1 MGAQRSKVKQGM
13 YRKTTLPNGVRIVTE
28 AMPAF
33 RSASIGIWAD
43 VGSAAETAERRGI
56 SHLVEHM
63 LFKGTQQRTARQIA
77 EEMDGIGGNLNAF
90 TDKESTCYYAKVM
103 DQHLPV
109 AVDVLSDMFLNS
121 RFDPEELAKEQKV
134 VLEEIKMYDDSPDEL
149 IHDLFIQTM
158 WDGSDLGAPTIGF
171 ADTVTKIVPDDLRV
185 HMKRHYAPNSVV
197 VAAAGNVDHDRV
209 VALFEEAFASFEGS
223 CELPQP
229 DTPAARPGTLFR
241 HKDSEQAYV
250 VLGTRGLSV
259 RDDRRYV
266 LTVLDTILGGGMSS
280 RLFQEI
286 REKRGLVYTVY
297 SFQAAYRGAGL
308 FAVYAG
314 TSAENVRECVSVI
327 GEQFAALR
335 DTRVSD
341 AELRLAK
348 EHIKGSLTLSLEST
362 SSRMIRLGRSEFSLG
377 RQLTTEEIE
386 ENVDAVTVEDVQTL
400 AQELLTEDQLGLC
413 VLGPVDESAVDWNRS
428 AA

>member
-1 MGAQRSKVKQGM
+1 M
-13 YRKTTLPNGVRIVTE
+13 YRKTTLANGVRVITE
-28 AMPAF
+28 SMPAF

-43 VGSAAETAERRGI
+43 VGSAAEAPERRGI

-63 LFKGTQQRTARQIA
+63 LFKGTQRRTARQIA

-90 TDKESTCYYAKVM
+90 TDKETTCYYAKVM
-103 DQHLPV
+103 DQHLPL
-109 AVDVLSDMFLNS
+109 AVDVLTDMFLNS
-121 RFDPEELAKEQKV
+121 RFEPEELSKEQKV

-158 WDGSDLGAPTIGF
+158 WDGSNLGAPTIGF
-171 ADTVTKIVPDDLRV
+171 ADTVTRLTPDDLRA
-185 HMKRHYAPNSVV
+185 HMHRHYAPNSVV
-197 VAAAGNVDHDRV
+197 VAAAGNVEHDQV
-209 VALFEEAFASFEGS
+209 VKLFEQAFASFQGRSEPPPPES
-223 CELPQP
+223 PQT
-229 DTPAARPGTLFR
+229 TPNALFR
-241 HKDSEQAYV
+241 TKDSEQAYM

-259 RDDRRYV
+259 RDERRYA
-266 LTVLDTILGGGMSS
+266 LSVLDTILGGGMSS

-314 TSAENVRECVSVI
+314 TSPQNVGECVSVI
-327 GEQFAALR
+327 GEAFANLR
-335 DTRVSD
+335 DYRVAES
-341 AELRLAK
+341 ELRLAK

-386 ENVDAVTVEDVQTL
+386 ERVEAVTGEEVQTL
-400 AQELLTEDQLGLC
+400 AQELLRDEQLGLC
-413 VLGPVDESAVDWNRS
+413 VLGPVDEASVEWNRS

>member
-1 MGAQRSKVKQGM
+1 
-13 YRKTTLPNGVRIVTE
+13 
-28 AMPAF
+28 MPAF
-33 RSASIGIWAD
+33 RSASLGIWAD
-43 VGSAAETAERRGI
+43 IGSAAETPAQRGI

-63 LFKGTQQRTARQIA
+63 LFKGTERRTARAIA

-103 DQHLPV
+103 DRHLPL
-109 AVDVLSDMFLNS
+109 AVDVLSDMFLRS
-121 RFDPEELAKEQKV
+121 RFEQSELSKEQNV

-158 WDGSDLGAPTIGF
+158 WQGSNLGSPTIGF
-171 ADTVTKIVPDDLRV
+171 ADTVTAITPDDLRD

-197 VAAAGNVDHDRV
+197 VAAAGNVEHEAV
-209 VALFEEAFASFEGS
+209 VDLIARSFEGFEGR
-223 CELPQP
+223 CVL
-229 DTPAARPGTLFR
+229 PAAETPRVTPGSLFR

-250 VLGTRGLSV
+250 VLGTPGLSV
-259 RDDRRYV
+259 RDERRYV
-266 LTVLDTILGGGMSS
+266 LSVLDTILGGGMSS

-297 SFQAAYRGAGL
+297 SFQAAYREAGL
-308 FAVYAG
+308 FGVYAG
-314 TSAENVRECVSVI
+314 TSAQKVNECVSVI
-327 GEQFAALR
+327 GEQFASLR
-335 DTRVSD
+335 EQPVTA

-377 RQLTTEEIE
+377 RDLTTEEIE
-386 ENVDAVTVEDVQTL
+386 AKVEAVTAEEIRAL
-400 AQELLTEDQLGLC
+400 AQEVLNEEQVGLC
-413 VLGPVDESAVDWNRS
+413 VLGPVDEDSVVWNRS

>member
-1 MGAQRSKVKQGM
+1 M
-13 YRKTTLPNGVRIVTE
+13 YRKSTLPNGVRVITE
-28 AMPAF
+28 SMPAF
-33 RSASIGIWAD
+33 RSATIGIWAD
-43 VGSAAETAERRGI
+43 VGSAAEAPEKRGI

-63 LFKGTQQRTARQIA
+63 LFKGTDRRNARQIA

-90 TDKESTCYYAKVM
+90 TDKETTCYYAKVM
-103 DQHLPV
+103 DQHLPL
-109 AVDVLSDMFLNS
+109 AVDVLTDMFLHS

-158 WDGSDLGAPTIGF
+158 WDGSNLGAPTIGF
-171 ADTVTKIVPDDLRV
+171 ADTVTKLTPDDLRV

-197 VAAAGNVDHDRV
+197 VAAAGNVEHDAV
-209 VALFEEAFASFEGS
+209 VALFEKAFESYQGS
-223 CELPQP
+223 CKLPEPEQP
-229 DTPAARPGTLFR
+229 RMNPAALFR
-241 HKDSEQAYV
+241 QKDSEQAYV

-259 RDDRRYV
+259 RDDKRYV

-314 TSAENVRECVSVI
+314 TSPQNVGECVSVI
-327 GEQFAALR
+327 GEQFAHLR
-335 DTRVSD
+335 DHRVTD

-386 ENVDAVTVEDVQTL
+386 EKVDAVTADEIQALAED
-400 AQELLTEDQLGLC
+400 LLDEENLGLC
-413 VLGPVDESAVDWNRS
+413 VLGPVDEASVEWNRS

>member
-1 MGAQRSKVKQGM
+1 M
-13 YRKTTLPNGVRIVTE
+13 YGKTTLPNGVRIITE
-28 AMPAF
+28 SMPAF

-43 VGSAAETAERRGI
+43 VGSAAEMPQQRGI

-63 LFKGTQQRTARQIA
+63 LFKGTHQRTARQIA

-90 TDKESTCYYAKVM
+90 TDKEATCYYAKVM
-103 DQHLPV
+103 DQHIPI
-109 AVDVLSDMFLNS
+109 AVDVLTDMFLNS
-121 RFDPEELAKEQKV
+121 RFEAEELQKEQNV

-158 WDGSDLGAPTIGF
+158 WRGSNLGDPTIGF
-171 ADTVTKIVPDDLRV
+171 EKTITSLSPDDLRE
-185 HMKRHYAPNSVV
+185 HMRRHYAPNSVV
-197 VAAAGNVDHDRV
+197 VAAAGNVDHDSV
-209 VALFEEAFASFEGS
+209 VKLFADAFAGFGGS
-223 CELPQP
+223 CALPAPEAPQ
-229 DTPAARPGTLFR
+229 ASAQTLFR
-241 HKDSEQAYV
+241 HKESEQAYV

-259 RDDRRYV
+259 RDDRRYA
-266 LTVLDTILGGGMSS
+266 LSVLDTILGGGMSS

-314 TSAENVRECVSVI
+314 TSPEHVRECIGVI
-327 GEQFAALR
+327 GDQFALLR
-335 DTRVSD
+335 DRPVGE

-377 RQLTTEEIE
+377 RHLTTEEIE
-386 ENVDAVTVEDVQTL
+386 EKVEAVTAGEVRAL
-400 AQELLTEDQLGLC
+400 AQELLAEEQLGLC
-413 VLGPVDESAVDWNRS
+413 VLGPVDEASVEWNRS

>member
-1 MGAQRSKVKQGM
+1 M
-13 YRKTTLPNGVRIVTE
+13 YKKTTLRNGVRIITE
-28 AMPAF
+28 TMPAF

-43 VGSAAETAERRGI
+43 VGSAAEAAERRGV

-63 LFKGTQQRTARQIA
+63 LFKGTQRRTARQIA

-90 TDKESTCYYAKVM
+90 TDKETTCYYAKVM
-103 DQHLPV
+103 DQHLPL
-109 AVDVLSDMFLNS
+109 AADVLTDMFLNS
-121 RFDPEELAKEQKV
+121 LFDAEELAKEQKV

-158 WDGSDLGAPTIGF
+158 WNGSNLGAPTIGF
-171 ADTVTKIVPDDLRV
+171 ADTVTKLTPDDLRV

-197 VAAAGNVDHDRV
+197 IAAAGNVEHDAV
-209 VALFEEAFASFEGS
+209 VEMFDRAFASFEGL
-223 CELPQP
+223 CEMPVPETPQA
-229 DTPAARPGTLFR
+229 TPNTLFKT
-241 HKDSEQAYV
+241 KDSEQAYV

-259 RDDRRYV
+259 RDERRYALSV
-266 LTVLDTILGGGMSS
+266 MDTILGGGMSS

-314 TSAENVRECVSVI
+314 TSPQNVGECVSVI
-327 GEQFAALR
+327 GEQFANLR
-335 DTRVSD
+335 ENRVGD

-377 RQLTTEEIE
+377 RELTTEEIE
-386 ENVDAVTVEDVQTL
+386 EKVEAVTAEEIQTL
-400 AQELLTEDQLGLC
+400 AQELLHEDNLGLC
-413 VLGPVDESAVDWNRS
+413 VLGPVDEASVEWNRS

>member
-1 MGAQRSKVKQGM
+1 M
-13 YRKTTLPNGVRIVTE
+13 YRKTTLPCGVRVITE
-28 AMPAF
+28 SMPAF
-33 RSASIGIWAD
+33 RSASLGIWAD
-43 VGSAAETAERRGI
+43 VGSAAEAAERRGI

-63 LFKGTQQRTARQIA
+63 LFKGTQRRTARAIA
-77 EEMDGIGGNLNAF
+77 EEMDGVGGNLNAF

-103 DQHLPV
+103 DQHLPL
-109 AVDVLSDMFLNS
+109 ALDVLSDMFLHS
-121 RFDPEELAKEQKV
+121 TFDPGELAKEQNV

-158 WDGSDLGAPTIGF
+158 WQNSNLGAPTIGF
-171 ADTVTKIVPDDLRV
+171 AETVTKITPGDLRA
-185 HMKRHYAPNSVV
+185 HMGRHYAPNSVV
-197 VAAAGNVDHDRV
+197 VAAAGNVEHDAV
-209 VALFEEAFASFEGS
+209 VELIAKAFDGFSGS
-223 CELPQP
+223 CALPVP
-229 DTPAARPGTLFR
+229 ESPLATPNTLFR

-250 VLGTRGLSV
+250 VLGTPGLSV
-259 RDDRRYV
+259 RDERRYV
-266 LTVLDTILGGGMSS
+266 LSVLDTILGGGMSS

-297 SFQAAYRGAGL
+297 SFQASYREAGL

-314 TSAENVRECVSVI
+314 TSAEKVGECVNVI
-327 GEQFAALR
+327 GEQFALLR
-335 DTRVSD
+335 DTKVSD
-341 AELRLAK
+341 AELHLAK

-386 ENVDAVTVEDVQTL
+386 EKVDAVTAEEVQALARDVL
-400 AQELLTEDQLGLC
+400 RDDRMGLC
-413 VLGPVDESAVDWNRS
+413 VLGPVDENSVAWNRS